1 MNEPTFLGTAH
12 FAVGCLAI
20 IVGFAAFAA
29 RKGARVHRSA
39 GAIFVVTML
48 LLTMSGLWL
57 SFARDILFTV
67 FLSAIAFHAVVTGWA
82 TAAKKSRAGKIVNKA
97 SPLVS
102 AAITIGAVFGAAKA
116 AVSPGGVLND
126 LPPAAFYVIAT
137 TAFLIFVFDVAFNLA
152 GTPSEHRRIA
162 RHVWRMGFSFFLA
175 TGIFFF
181 GNNHVLPEILRTPVF
196 LSMPVIAVIVWT
208 VYYAVR
214 TRFSWRNSIV
224 E

>member
-1 MNEPTFLGTAH
+1 MNEPAFLGTAH
-12 FAVGCLAI
+12 FAVGCVAI

-29 RKGARVHRSA
+29 RKGARIHRSA

-67 FLSAIAFHAVVTGWA
+67 FLSTIAFHAVFTGWA
-82 TAAKKSRAGKIVNKA
+82 TAAKKSRVGMMANKA

-102 AAITIGAVFGAAKA
+102 AAITIGAVFGGAKA
-116 AVSPGGVLND
+116 AAAPGGMMNG
-126 LPPAAFYVIAT
+126 LPPAAFYVIAM
-137 TAFLIFVFDVAFNLA
+137 TAFLIFVFDLTFNLA
-152 GTPSEHRRIA
+152 GAPSEQRRIT

-196 LSMPVIAVIVWT
+196 LSAPVIAVIVWT

-214 TRFSWRNSIV
+214 TRFSR
-224 E
+224 